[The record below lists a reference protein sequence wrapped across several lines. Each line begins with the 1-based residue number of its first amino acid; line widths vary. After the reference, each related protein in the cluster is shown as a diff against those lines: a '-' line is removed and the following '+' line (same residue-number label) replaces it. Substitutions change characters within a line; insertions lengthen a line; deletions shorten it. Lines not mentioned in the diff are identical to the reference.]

1 MAIFISLTSFTDQGI
16 RNVQDTVKRADAV
29 KAVASKFGVTVKDMY
44 WTIGNHDMVVVF
56 EAPDDA
62 SFTAFG
68 LSIGKAGN
76 VRTQTL
82 RGFTRDEMSA
92 ILAKVA

>member
-1 MAIFISLTSFTDQGI
+1 MATFISLTSFTDQGI

-29 KAVASKFGVTVKDMY
+29 RDAAAKFGVTVKDMY

-62 SFTAFG
+62 AFTAFG

-82 RGFTRDEMSA
+82 RAFNRDEMSA

>member
-1 MAIFISLTSFTDQGI
+1 MATFISLTSFTDQGM

-29 KAVASKFGVTVKDMY
+29 KAAAAKFGVTVKDMY
-44 WTIGNHDMVVVF
+44 WTIGNHDMVVIF

-62 SFTAFG
+62 AFTAFG

-82 RGFTRDEMSA
+82 RAFNRDEMNA

>member
-1 MAIFISLTSFTDQGI
+1 MATFISLTSFTDQGI

-62 SFTAFG
+62 AFTAFG

-92 ILAKVA
+92 IIAKVA

>member
-1 MAIFISLTSFTDQGI
+1 MATFISLTSFTDQGI

-29 KAVASKFGVTVKDMY
+29 KAAASKFGVTVKDMY

-62 SFTAFG
+62 AFTAFG

-82 RGFTRDEMSA
+82 RAFNRDEMNA

>member
-1 MAIFISLTSFTDQGI
+1 MATFISLTSFTDQGI

-29 KAVASKFGVTVKDMY
+29 RGAASKFGVTVKDMY

-82 RGFTRDEMSA
+82 RAFNRDEMSA